1 MNPREMPSGGS
12 PIILRKANSG
22 DADAIASIHLGARQ
36 RYLAFAPL
44 VHSEAEVRAWIR
56 EQIIPAGMTWV
67 LDQDGAILAYIALA
81 RHSDGGWIDQ
91 LYVHPYATG
100 RGYGTTLLKA
110 ARHEL
115 TAPIRL
121 YTFQLNTGARRFYER
136 AGFVVEQLSDGHCN
150 EEKCPDVLYRWPA

>member
-1 MNPREMPSGGS
+1 MNPREMSSGGS
-12 PIILRKANSG
+12 SIILRQANSG

-67 LDQDGAILAYIALA
+67 LDQDRVILAYMTLA
-81 RHSDGGWIDQ
+81 RHSDGAWIDQ
-91 LYVHPYATG
+91 LYVHPDATG
-100 RGYGTTLLKA
+100 RGYGTTLLAA
-110 ARHEL
+110 ARHTL
-115 TAPIRL
+115 SAPIRL
-121 YTFQLNTGARRFYER
+121 YTFQENTGARRFYER
-136 AGFVVEQLSDGHCN
+136 AGFVIERLSDGLTN